1 MHILVIGGTR
11 FIGPYIVRR
20 LVALGHQVTL
30 FHRGT
35 TTTELPE
42 SIKHIY
48 GDRKHLSQYRDIFS
62 RLSPLILLD
71 MIPLNQEE
79 ALSVTRTFEGIAR
92 RVVAISSQ
100 DVYRAYGRLTGLEP
114 GPPEPVPLTE
124 TSPLREK
131 LFRFRTENYQAQS
144 KYRWQD
150 HYEKIQ
156 VEQVV
161 LDNPHL
167 PGSILRL
174 PMVYGPGDPQHRLY
188 EYVKRMEDKRP
199 AILLEKGLSGWC
211 WTKSYV
217 ENIAEGIVMVL
228 QQERA
233 AHQIYNIGEA
243 ETLSEQE
250 WVTEI
255 GRTAGWK
262 GIVVAIPR
270 VALPE
275 DWPDDMDTNQHLVV
289 DSTKIRKEMGYDEII
304 QRDEALRQTIA
315 WEIRHPPSL
324 VDPRRFNYALE
335 DSLLEKLSL

>member
-11 FIGPYIVRR
+11 FIGPYVVRR

-42 SIKHIY
+42 SVEHVY

-62 RLSPLILLD
+62 RLSPQLLLD
-71 MIPLNQEE
+71 MIPMNQAD
-79 ALSVTRTFEGIAR
+79 ALSIVRTFEGIAR

-114 GPPEPVPLTE
+114 GPLEPVPLTE
-124 TSPLREK
+124 ASPLREK
-131 LFRFRTENYQAQS
+131 LFPYRTENYQAQS

-161 LDNPHL
+161 LNNPHV
-167 PGSILRL
+167 PGSIVRL

-199 AILLEKGLSGWC
+199 VILLEKGLSGWR

-217 ENIAEGIVMVL
+217 ENIAERIVLVL

-255 GRTAGWK
+255 GRIAGWK
-262 GIVVAIPR
+262 GIVVSIPR
-270 VALPE
+270 DALPE
-275 DWPDDMDTNQHLVV
+275 DWPDGMDTNQHMVV
-289 DSTKIRKEMGYDEII
+289 DSTRIRKEMGYDESIKKE
-304 QRDEALRQTIA
+304 EALQRTIA
-315 WEIRHPPSL
+315 WEIRHPPSI
-324 VDPRRFNYALE
+324 VDPQRFNYALE
-335 DSLLEKLSL
+335 DALLEKLC